1 MFCTDASLTAPVA
14 KWLHK
19 DTEHHSKEIIMKKT
33 LLPLVAAA
41 ALILPSAALAANGG
55 FQGGSQPMGGFQG
68 PVGGSQAET
77 VAAAKKCWD
86 DAPVVLTG
94 TIVERLAGSDDKYTF
109 ADSTGRIV
117 VEIDYEVFAGRTVT
131 PQTKVRLFGKVD
143 KEMMEPT
150 KVDVK
155 YLEIVK

>member
-1 MFCTDASLTAPVA
+1 MQ
-14 KWLHK
+14 
-19 DTEHHSKEIIMKKT
+19 KKT
-33 LLPLVAAA
+33 LLALALA
-41 ALILPSAALAANGG
+41 ALLTLPCAAQAANGG
-55 FQGGSQPMGGFQG
+55 FQGPAGGMGGFQG
-68 PVGGSQAET
+68 PTSAADADT
-77 VAAAKKCWD
+77 VAKALKCWD
-86 DAPVVLTG
+86 DAPVTLTG

-109 ADSTGRIV
+109 VDNTGRIV

-131 PQTKVRLFGKVD
+131 PQTRVRLFGTVD

>member
-1 MFCTDASLTAPVA
+1 
-14 KWLHK
+14 
-19 DTEHHSKEIIMKKT
+19 MKKT
-33 LLPLVAAA
+33 LLP
-41 ALILPSAALAANGG
+41 P
-55 FQGGSQPMGGFQG
+55 
-68 PVGGSQAET
+68 

-86 DAPVVLTG
+86 DAPVTLTG
-94 TIVERLAGSDDKYTF
+94 NIVERLAGSDDKYTF
-109 ADSTGRIV
+109 ADNTGRIV

-131 PQTKVRLFGKVD
+131 PQTRVRLFGKVD

>member
-1 MFCTDASLTAPVA
+1 
-14 KWLHK
+14 
-19 DTEHHSKEIIMKKT
+19 MKKT

-94 TIVERLAGSDDKYTF
+94 TIVERLAGSDDKYMF
-109 ADSTGRIV
+109 RDATGQV
-117 VEIDYEVFAGRTVT
+117 MVDIDEDLFIGRTVT
-131 PQTKVRLFGKVD
+131 PQTKVRLYGKVD
-143 KEMMEPT
+143 KEIMEPT
-150 KVDVK
+150 KIDVK
-155 YLEIVK
+155 RLEIIQ

>member
-1 MFCTDASLTAPVA
+1 
-14 KWLHK
+14 
-19 DTEHHSKEIIMKKT
+19 MKKT

-131 PQTKVRLFGKVD
+131 PQTRVRLFGKVD